1 MLQSIGK
8 RYLSIYTSISFSAV
22 HHLLF
27 FSRPNCR
34 FIFSSDVKFLCFI
47 TLFTSFSHCTSGRL
61 CLRLPFGDKVIIRLG
76 RLLFSMRNTCP
87 YHFKVFFSVFQNLF
101 VLPEFFSWFY
111 VLFLV
116 VWTSLQFFSKKSV
129 SVLYFFNLQYSV
141 QTSQT

>member
-87 YHFKVFFSVFQNLF
+87 YHFKVFFF
-101 VLPEFFSWFY
+101 
-111 VLFLV
+111 
-116 VWTSLQFFSKKSV
+116 QFFKICLCYPNFFPDFMS
-129 SVLYFFNLQYSV
+129 YFW
-141 QTSQT
+141 